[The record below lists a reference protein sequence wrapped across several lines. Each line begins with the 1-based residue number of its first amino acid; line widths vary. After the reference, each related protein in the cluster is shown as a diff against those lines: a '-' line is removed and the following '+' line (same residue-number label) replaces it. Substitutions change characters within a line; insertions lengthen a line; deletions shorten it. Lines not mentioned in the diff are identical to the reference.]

1 MHKLELT
8 TLQLLTILATL
19 DDVRSDCFEKAARA
33 DEMGHETRAGT
44 YYDLAVEY
52 EALIL
57 ALKTQMGNP
66 QHD

>member
-19 DDVRSDCFEKAARA
+19 DDVRSDYFEKAAHA
-33 DEMGHETRAGT
+33 DSNGDEITAT
-44 YYDLAVEY
+44 NYYDASEKY

-57 ALKTQMGNP
+57 ALQGQMGSQ

>member
-8 TLQLLTILATL
+8 TLQLITILATL
-19 DDVRSDCFEKAARA
+19 DDVRSDYFQKAANA
-33 DEMGHETRAGT
+33 DSKGHESRAT
-44 YYDLAVEY
+44 SYYDTAEKY

-57 ALKTQMGNP
+57 ALKKQMGNP

>member
-19 DDVRSDCFEKAARA
+19 DSVRSDYFEKAAQA
-33 DEMGHETRAGT
+33 DSKGQEASATSHYDTAEKYET
-44 YYDLAVEY
+44 
-52 EALIL
+52 LIL
-57 ALKTQMGNP
+57 ALKKQMGNP